1 MTRASADMIKPALV
15 AIATGGLLIGLMFMW
30 AGKGDI
36 AHTVFI
42 AFTLPVLLALVIEI
56 ALSLRKGEI
65 GLDIVAALSMTAAIV
80 FDEELAAIV
89 VALMYSGG
97 QLLESFAEARARR
110 GMTAL
115 LARAPRTAFRYQ
127 NDELVEI
134 PLADIRPGDR
144 LMVRKGDIVPVDG
157 HVSTGIGVL
166 DESTLT
172 GESRPVRREAGDEVF
187 SGTSNVGEP
196 FDLVA
201 SQTAENSTVAGIVR
215 LVEQAQQSRAPMT
228 RLADRYA
235 IGFLVLT
242 LIIAGLAYILSGDP
256 VRIVAVLVVATPCPL
271 ILAVPVALVA
281 GLSRAASQGILIKG
295 GKVLEAIAGVKALVI
310 DKTGTLTT
318 GRAALVSINSKGDSD
333 AVLRLAAGLD
343 QASQHTLA
351 RTIVLAAHDRGL
363 SLPTPKNAA
372 ESVGE
377 GIEGEVDGHSVIVGG
392 SHFVARRLGL
402 AVEHL
407 SAPPPSGAIAVGVAI
422 DGAWAGTL
430 ILADELRAGSA
441 ELLTNLRREGIEHI
455 VLATGD
461 TQAAAEATAAH
472 LPLDYIHA
480 AATPEQ
486 KMLIV
491 VAERK
496 YGPVM
501 MVGDG
506 VNDAPALATADIG
519 VAMGAHGSAASAETA
534 NMVILVDAID
544 RVLPGIRIAKRSKRI
559 ALQSVYAG
567 IGLSVAFMAVA
578 AAGYLLPVEG
588 ALVQEAI
595 DVAVI
600 LNAMRALR

>member
-1 MTRASADMIKPALV
+1 MTRPGTDLIKPTLV
-15 AIATGGLLIGLMFMW
+15 AIAAGGLLLGLWLMW
-30 AGKGDI
+30 TGKGDL

-42 AFTLPVLLALVIEI
+42 AFTMPVLAALVVEI
-56 ALSLRKGEI
+56 AMSLRKGEF
-65 GLDIVAALSMTAAIV
+65 GLDIVAALSMTAAIL

-97 QLLESFAEARARR
+97 QLLESYAEARARR

-115 LARAPRTAFRYQ
+115 LARAPRTAFLHKDGQ
-127 NDELVEI
+127 LVEI
-134 PLADIRPGDR
+134 PLADVRPGDR

-157 HVSTGIGVL
+157 SIATGIGVL

-172 GESRPVRREAGDEVF
+172 GESRPVRREAGEAVF
-187 SGTSNVGEP
+187 SGTANVGEP

-201 SQTAENSTVAGIVR
+201 SQTAENSTVAGIIR
-215 LVEQAQQSRAPMT
+215 LVEQAQKSRAPMT
-228 RLADRYA
+228 RMADRFA
-235 IGFLVLT
+235 LVFLAFT
-242 LIIAGLAYILSGDP
+242 LVIAGLAYFLSADP

-318 GRAALVSINSKGDSD
+318 GRAALVGIDTPRDPNE
-333 AVLRLAAGLD
+333 VLRLAAGLD
-343 QASQHTLA
+343 QASQHTIA
-351 RTIVLAAHDRGL
+351 HTIVTAAHDRGL
-363 SLPTPKNAA
+363 SLPTPKNAV
-372 ESVGE
+372 ESIGE
-377 GIEGEVDGHSVIVGG
+377 GIEGDVDGHAVIVGG
-392 SHFVARRLGL
+392 VHFVANRLGTAAERL
-402 AVEHL
+402 AV
-407 SAPPPSGAIAVGVAI
+407 PPPSGAIAVGVAI
-422 DGAWAGTL
+422 DGIWAGML

-441 ELLTNLRREGIEHI
+441 ELLYSLRREGLEHI

-461 TQAAAEATAAH
+461 TRAAAEATAAH

-534 NMVILVDAID
+534 DMVILVDAID
-544 RVLPGIRIAKRSKRI
+544 RVLPGIRIAKRSRRI
-559 ALQSVYAG
+559 ALQSVYVG
-567 IGLSVAFMAVA
+567 MGLTTVFMIVA
-578 AAGYLLPVEG
+578 ALGHLLPVEG
-588 ALVQEAI
+588 AIVQEAI

>member
-1 MTRASADMIKPALV
+1 
-15 AIATGGLLIGLMFMW
+15 
-30 AGKGDI
+30 
-36 AHTVFI
+36 
-42 AFTLPVLLALVIEI
+42 
-56 ALSLRKGEI
+56 
-65 GLDIVAALSMTAAIV
+65 
-80 FDEELAAIV
+80 
-89 VALMYSGG
+89 
-97 QLLESFAEARARR
+97 
-110 GMTAL
+110 MTAL

-127 NDELVEI
+127 DDALIEI
-134 PLADIRPGDR
+134 QLADIRPGDR

-157 HVSTGIGVL
+157 QVSTGVGVL

-235 IGFLVLT
+235 IAFLVLT
-242 LIIAGLAYILSGDP
+242 LIIAGLAYVLSADP

-318 GRAALVSINSKGDSD
+318 GRAALVSIDTERD
-333 AVLRLAAGLD
+333 PDEVLRLAAGLD

-363 SLPTPKNAA
+363 SLPAPKNAS

-392 SHFVARRLGL
+392 SHFVASRLGSNAERL
-402 AVEHL
+402 A
-407 SAPPPSGAIAVGVAI
+407 APPPSGAIAVGVAI
-422 DGAWAGTL
+422 DGAWAGSL

-441 ELLTNLRREGIEHI
+441 ELLANLRQEGIEHI

-472 LPLDYIHA
+472 LPLSTTF
-480 AATPEQ
+480 TPQ
-486 KMLIV
+486 QRPS
-491 VAERK
+491 RK
-496 YGPVM
+496 CSSSSP
-501 MVGDG
+501 
-506 VNDAPALATADIG
+506 
-519 VAMGAHGSAASAETA
+519 SANTG
-534 NMVILVDAID
+534 
-544 RVLPGIRIAKRSKRI
+544 R
-559 ALQSVYAG
+559 
-567 IGLSVAFMAVA
+567 
-578 AAGYLLPVEG
+578 
-588 ALVQEAI
+588 
-595 DVAVI
+595 
-600 LNAMRALR
+600 